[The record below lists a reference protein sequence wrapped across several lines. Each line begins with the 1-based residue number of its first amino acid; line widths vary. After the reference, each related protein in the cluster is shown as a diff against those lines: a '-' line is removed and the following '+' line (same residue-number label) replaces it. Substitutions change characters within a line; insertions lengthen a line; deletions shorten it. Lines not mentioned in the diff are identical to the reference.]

1 MKIKGTFKWMSQTK
15 NMQQMKHVQRKNR
28 RKKKRREMY
37 LKLRFIKQNGAGD

>member
-37 LKLRFIKQNGAGD
+37 LKLKFIKQNGAGD